1 MPAVILLREPGE
13 VRDLTFLFEDEGAD
27 VFHWPLLSVSNLARD
42 AATWAL
48 AEQVAR
54 FTWVIP
60 ESPTAVRVLAE
71 LVRAAGAWS
80 SARRAAFLAPNLDTV
95 RSLARHGW
103 EARHVLPERVEGR
116 LETLG
121 SLLTEDDEVLWLGG
135 PGHAS
140 WQDWLGQ
147 VPGRATVMR
156 LYDQAPSPPAPEV
169 GPGSLLVVHS
179 PSAAEALAAT
189 VEASWLS
196 QVRVVASGPTTE
208 AVLSELGVS
217 IAASADRPTTEAV
230 FEAAQ
235 RALQRTLAG

>member
-13 VRDLTFLFEDEGAD
+13 VRDLTFLFEDVGAD
-27 VFHWPLLSVSNLARD
+27 VIHWPLLSVTNLATD
-42 AATWAL
+42 AATGAL
-48 AEQVAR
+48 AEQLGR

-80 SARRAAFLAPNLDTV
+80 NARRAAFLAPNLDTV

-121 SLLTEDDEVLWLGG
+121 SLLTEDDDLLWLGG
-135 PGHAS
+135 PGQAA
-140 WQDWLGQ
+140 WQAWLGQ

-156 LYDQAPSPPAPEV
+156 LYDQAPAPPAPAV
-169 GPGSLLVVHS
+169 GTGALLVVHS
-179 PSAAEALAAT
+179 PSAAEALSAS
-189 VEASWLS
+189 VEASWLA

-208 AVLSELGVS
+208 AVLTELGVS
-217 IAASADRPTTEAV
+217 IAASADRPTTEAI

-235 RALQRTLAG
+235 RAVHRSTAE